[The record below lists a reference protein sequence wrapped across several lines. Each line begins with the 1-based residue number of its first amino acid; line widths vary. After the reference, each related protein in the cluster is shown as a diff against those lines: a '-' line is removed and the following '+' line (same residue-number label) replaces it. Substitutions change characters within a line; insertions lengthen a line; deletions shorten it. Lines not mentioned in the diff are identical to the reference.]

1 MLKTNLAF
9 GFATCFVIAGAAY
22 APKVYPVNHT
32 EPEWSQHVQGLAQV
46 REVIKQ
52 SNIPANV
59 AFWCDSALAA
69 QQNDIYRQVMAA
81 KNADTSSL
89 IKGAEGTNKK
99 IKP

>member
-9 GFATCFVIAGAAY
+9 GLAACFVIAGATY

-32 EPEWSQHVQGLAQV
+32 EPEWSQNVQGLAQV

-81 KNADTSSL
+81 KAVEDTTGKK
-89 IKGAEGTNKK
+89 KGG
-99 IKP
+99 KP